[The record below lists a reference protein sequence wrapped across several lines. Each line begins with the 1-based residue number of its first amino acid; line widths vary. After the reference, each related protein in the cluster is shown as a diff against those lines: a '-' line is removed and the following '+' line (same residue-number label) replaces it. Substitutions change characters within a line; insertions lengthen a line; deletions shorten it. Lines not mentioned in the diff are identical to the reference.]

1 MPTMSLCFPTPASMN
16 TPSFGAFALKCHVTV
31 GGVKV
36 RPNSDELRA
45 LFDNNA
51 VVVVSKEA
59 IQRGREAHEAAALK
73 TERFRA
79 FCAEDGIDPRT
90 CERTEE
96 DGRVGIYQPDAVGF
110 PTLVMYKD
118 EL

>member
-1 MPTMSLCFPTPASMN
+1 MTTLALCFPTPASLA
-16 TPSFGAFALKCHVTV
+16 TTSFGVFALKCHVTV

-36 RPNSDELRA
+36 RPTPAELRE
-45 LFDNNA
+45 LFDNNS
-51 VVVVSKEA
+51 VVVVGREA

-79 FCAEDGIDPRT
+79 FCAEDGINPDT
-90 CERTEE
+90 CERVEE
-96 DGRVGIYQPDAVGF
+96 DGRVGIFQPDAMGF

>member
-1 MPTMSLCFPTPASMN
+1 MTTLALCFPTPASAN
-16 TPSFGAFALKCHVTV
+16 TSFGVFAMKCHVVV

-36 RPNSDELRA
+36 RPTPATLRS
-45 LFDNNA
+45 LFDNATIA
-51 VVVVSKEA
+51 VSEEDIA
-59 IQRGREAHEAAALK
+59 RAREAHAAAEAK

-96 DGRVGIYQPDAVGF
+96 SGRVGIYQPDATGY